1 MVIIGGEPSAGKTAF
16 ALMLAYHMA
25 KRYSVGFFSLETR
38 KEKLVPRLV
47 AASVGI
53 DFDAIKR
60 QTLDEEAWARVAESG
75 EDFIGRGLTLIPAAG
90 MTASRIQAESRA
102 RGFQVIFV
110 DYVQLITPE
119 TDPRAGSAQ
128 AMAAVSR
135 SMHTFAQSTGT
146 LVVELAQLTRP
157 DKSGGWK
164 EPDMHSLKE
173 TGQLEQDADMIMLLY
188 LPKPGDSDYDP
199 SKTRLL
205 KIAKQ
210 KEGRRGRWPLY
221 FDGAHQRFSVMA
233 GPDGRAVQ
241 RKFVDKGR
249 AAKAKNH
256 TETPGQVTFAEVP
269 ESGDEPF

>member
-1 MVIIGGEPSAGKTAF
+1 
-16 ALMLAYHMA
+16 
-25 KRYSVGFFSLETR
+25 
-38 KEKLVPRLV
+38 
-47 AASVGI
+47 
-53 DFDAIKR
+53 
-60 QTLDEEAWARVAESG
+60 
-75 EDFIGRGLTLIPAAG
+75 
-90 MTASRIQAESRA
+90 
-102 RGFQVIFV
+102 
-110 DYVQLITPE
+110 
-119 TDPRAGSAQ
+119 
-128 AMAAVSR
+128 MAAVSR

-241 RKFVDKGR
+241 RKLVDKGR

-269 ESGDEPF
+269 ASGDEPF